1 MSNKKTHDC
10 CIEIWYF
17 DFFFFSFEEFFKKTI
32 FILGKDFVNH
42 FTQLLKESLTHGW
55 AGQMAACVTM
65 LTDMQHANA
74 HLHDLCATG
83 KSERD
88 ASLLP
93 LIANVKRALEA
104 LMYAV
109 VAALE
114 QADMRDALVLN
125 NESRAALPSARKQ
138 STKKRKAQC
147 KVETVV
153 DDSKAGDSD
162 DDNNNNNLSLIHI

>member
-1 MSNKKTHDC
+1 
-10 CIEIWYF
+10 
-17 DFFFFSFEEFFKKTI
+17 
-32 FILGKDFVNH
+32 
-42 FTQLLKESLTHGW
+42 
-55 AGQMAACVTM
+55 MAACVTM

-162 DDNNNNNLSLIHI
+162 DDNNNNNNNNDDDDDCGENDDEDATAQIVRATPGRNHELSLIHI